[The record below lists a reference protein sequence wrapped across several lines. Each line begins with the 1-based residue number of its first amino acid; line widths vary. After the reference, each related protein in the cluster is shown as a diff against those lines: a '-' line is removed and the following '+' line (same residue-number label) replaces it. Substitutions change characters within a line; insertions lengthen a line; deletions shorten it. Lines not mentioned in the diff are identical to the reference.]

1 MKYLITCILIFSFK
15 LNSYSQCE
23 YIEYHKD
30 KEGTKIYSTP
40 FKHPI
45 YQNVSFIVV
54 SKLFYTHTDTREYSI
69 STFSDVD
76 MPSSSKLR
84 NLIFILGDRS
94 SIRIDDVYYK
104 VTPSDHALLEQ
115 RTGQISTEDIRR
127 IIKHGIFEYKYDL
140 KSDEDKDYS
149 HVTLGGRYGDDFG
162 FDVMLKCLLNM
173 DWE

>member
-1 MKYLITCILIFSFK
+1 MKYLITGILIFSFN
-15 LNSYSQCE
+15 LNSYTQCE

-30 KEGTKIYSTP
+30 KEDIGIYSTP
-40 FKHPI
+40 FIHPV
-45 YQNVSFIVV
+45 YHNVSFIVV
-54 SKLFYTHTDTREYSI
+54 SKLFYLDTDTREYSI

-84 NLIFILGDRS
+84 NLIFTLGDGS
-94 SIRIDDVYYK
+94 SIKIDDVYYK

-115 RTGQISTEDIRR
+115 RTGQISKEDIKR
-127 IIKHGIFEYKYDL
+127 ILKHGLFEYKCDFE
-140 KSDEDKDYS
+140 SNEDKYYS
-149 HVTLGGRYGDDFG
+149 HTTLGGRYGDDFG